1 MTNMRRR
8 NAPDDQIPNLASA
21 LTFHASFDDG
31 PNADY
36 ALGDGQLY
44 SATVRGAEEVIGLIP
59 GLGERP
65 LALSPGG
72 GKFGGALEFT
82 RENSHVVVYKAEQ
95 NVAYSPEGFRGT
107 ASFWLNLDPAAIP
120 GHYCDPFQLTDK
132 VYDDACIWV
141 DFTKNDTPPNFR
153 LGVFGDRS
161 AWDVNGTGGEGELF
175 HFRLVTVAEPPFG
188 EGRWIHVAITWDG
201 INDTQQGRAR
211 LYLDGVYRGATNV
224 IPERFSWDITNAGIR
239 LGMGHFVGLIDDVA
253 LFNRP
258 LSLEEL
264 HVLYGLERG
273 VAELHGR

>member
-1 MTNMRRR
+1 MTTTQGMI
-8 NAPDDQIPNLASA
+8 AQDDPIPNLASA

-36 ALGDGQLY
+36 ALGEKQIY
-44 SATVRGAEEVIGLIP
+44 SATIEGSEVVTGLTS
-59 GLGERP
+59 GLGDPP
-65 LALSPGG
+65 LELVSDG
-72 GKFGGALEFT
+72 GKFGGALKFA
-82 RENSHVVVYKAEQ
+82 RENSHVVVYKVEE
-95 NVAYSPEGFRGT
+95 NVAYSPANFRGT

-161 AWDVNGTGGEGELF
+161 AWDVKGGGGNSEEF
-175 HFRLVTVAEPPFG
+175 HFRLVTVAEPPFA
-188 EGRWIHVAITWDG
+188 EGHWTHVAITWDG
-201 INDTQQGRAR
+201 INSTRQGRAR
-211 LYLDGVYRGATNV
+211 LYFDAEYRGATNV
-224 IPERFSWDITNAGIR
+224 IPEHFGWDITKAGIR

-258 LSLEEL
+258 LSPDEL
-264 HVLYGLERG
+264 RVLYGLERG